1 MRLLPRPKDHLSRRG
16 RVVAWVGALLAILII
31 ATLAVAV
38 LMPVFAA
45 AQLLSPS
52 QASRRSGEPS
62 ALALIGVGVTL
73 TGMDVGDTRRKS
85 GWAGGIAGTATFM
98 LSNDARFISGEGD
111 RGQWRIPDGAM
122 PDALHQP
129 ITPTWRIVHFIPGP
143 ISNPRAVNHKR

>member
-73 TGMDVGDTRRKS
+73 TGMDVGDTRTQLTLEVRNR
-85 GWAGGIAGTATFM
+85 A
-98 LSNDARFISGEGD
+98 D
-111 RGQWRIPDGAM
+111 RAYLMIKVQC
-122 PDALHQP
+122 ALHDESGTVIATKSELVWNLGAGRVSYERP
-129 ITPTWRIVHFIPGP
+129 IFWPPSKP
-143 ISNPRAVNHKR
+143 SSAKCRAVEVE